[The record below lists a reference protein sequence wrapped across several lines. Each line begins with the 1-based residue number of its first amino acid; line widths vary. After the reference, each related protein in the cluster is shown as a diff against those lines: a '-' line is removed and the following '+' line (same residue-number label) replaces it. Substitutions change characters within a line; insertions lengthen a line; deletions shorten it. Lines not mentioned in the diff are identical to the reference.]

1 MRKLCLGQVRGILRM
16 GDTVRVQVA
25 GKGMTREFK
34 IPKCGLHLKKGDWVI
49 RHDIIGH
56 YMDCRTAAIDRVLIK
71 DGVLRLRQ
79 VLGSFDDAPSI
90 KRKFID
96 VAVYCV

>member
-1 MRKLCLGQVRGILRM
+1 MRKFNLGQVRRILRE

-34 IPKCGLHLKKGDWVI
+34 IPKCGLHLKKGDLVI
-49 RHDIIGH
+49 RHDIIGD
-56 YMDCRTAAIDRVLIK
+56 YMDCDTVAVDRVLIE
-71 DGVLRLRQ
+71 DGVLRLRR

-96 VAVYCV
+96 ITVYCV

>member
-1 MRKLCLGQVRGILRM
+1 MRKFNLGQVRRILRE

-34 IPKCGLHLKKGDWVI
+34 IPKCGLHLKKGDLVI
-49 RHDIIGH
+49 RHDG
-56 YMDCRTAAIDRVLIK
+56 YLRTVAIDKVLIK
-71 DGVLRLRQ
+71 DGVLRLRR

-96 VAVYCV
+96 VTVYCV